1 MSSIEVFSPFF
12 ASSNANKARSSSVQ
26 CVHRHASHY
35 PCSMWN
41 NIASL
46 LIRQRLLWLVLLAV
60 GTAFMAKQI
69 PNLRLQYTFS
79 GLLPADDSIA
89 LDYARFQ
96 DVFGT
101 EGNVMLIGADLAP
114 LSNPEGLSAWEELA
128 RSIHEMETLRD
139 TVDDG
144 LEEKVQI
151 PLIDSVFS
159 ITRAVDVEKDIENR
173 QFVLTPLVPA
183 GRFQGEN
190 SISQQYVDSLLSRLL
205 ELPFYEGLLFN
216 ESHDAT
222 LLSVFMNPK
231 LFDSKHR
238 GAVVEDVVALT
249 DAWSERHGVKLSIS
263 GLPFIRVQMTN
274 KVKNEIGW
282 FIGAA
287 LLVTMFLLF
296 LFFRNPIVT
305 GVSLIVVG
313 TGVIWSLGTIA
324 LFDFPVNLIM
334 SLIPPL
340 MIVIG
345 VPNCIYL
352 INKYHSEF
360 KRHGNKAM
368 ALQRMIVKVGNATLL
383 TNFTTALG
391 FATFIFTHSEML
403 RHFGI
408 VTALNILGVFV
419 ISIIVIPAMMAGL
432 PAPKVKHTRHLDRRW
447 MFTFVN
453 RLAEV
458 VENRRPRVYA
468 GAVLL
473 LLFSIGGI
481 FQMQTTGNIVDDL
494 PDQDRVI
501 KDLKWMERR
510 FGGAMPFEIMID
522 THRPNGVTGSNFL
535 KRVDKLQS
543 VLDEYP
549 EYSRSI
555 SAADATKFAFQAFK
569 NGHPKN
575 YRLPRLGME
584 KTQFGPW
591 VRGTEASAGTSKS
604 ANDVASKFFNDD
616 RSVARVSAQMMDIGT
631 LEMRALMDEIK
642 PRLDSIFPAPEYS
655 LILTGT
661 SVTFLEGTT
670 YMVKNL
676 GISIALAICVIALM
690 MALLFKSSRMVG
702 IALLPNLFP
711 LMFTAGI
718 MGWLGIPIKPSTIL
732 VFSIAFGI
740 SVDDTIHFLAK
751 YRQEL
756 NFKAWN
762 IKDSV
767 MLALKETGVSMMYTS
782 IVLFFGFLMF
792 AMSEFEG
799 TRYLGLLVS
808 ITLGV
813 AMFTNL
819 LLLPSLLLA
828 FEKSLTTRSFS
839 EPFFSILDEEE
850 DIELE
855 ELEIQKG
862 FSPGKGDEQ
871 HAILRSNRSKSD
883 SVDSESES

>member
-1 MSSIEVFSPFF
+1 
-12 ASSNANKARSSSVQ
+12 
-26 CVHRHASHY
+26 
-35 PCSMWN
+35 MWN
-41 NIASL
+41 SIASV
-46 LIRQRLLWLVLLAV
+46 LIRKRLLWLVLLAL

-114 LSNPEGLSAWEELA
+114 LSSPDGLRAWEELA
-128 RSIHEMETLRD
+128 QSIHAMPTMRD

-144 LEEKVQI
+144 IDHSIQL

-159 ITRAVDVEKDIENR
+159 ITRAFEVKKDPLAR
-173 QFVLTPLVPA
+173 RFVLAPLVPP
-183 GRFQGEN
+183 GRFRSADGIDQL
-190 SISQQYVDSLLSRLL
+190 YVDSLLNRLI

-216 ESHDAT
+216 TSHDAT

-238 GAVVEDVVALT
+238 GAVVEDLVAIA
-249 DAWSERHGVKLSIS
+249 DEWSERYGVPLSIS

-287 LLVTMFLLF
+287 LLVTMLL
-296 LFFRNPIVT
+296 LLVFFRNPVVT

-352 INKYHSEF
+352 INKYHAEY

-403 RHFGI
+403 RNFGT
-408 VTALNILGVFV
+408 VTAINILGVFV
-419 ISIIVIPAMMAGL
+419 ISIIVIPALMTGL
-432 PAPKVKHTRHLDRRW
+432 PVPKVKHTRHLDRRW
-447 MFTFVN
+447 MFIFVN

-458 VENRRPRVYA
+458 VENHRPRVYL

-481 FQMQTTGNIVDDL
+481 FQMETTGNIVDDL
-494 PDQDRVI
+494 PDEDRVI
-501 KDLKWMERR
+501 TDLKWMESR
-510 FGGAMPFEIMID
+510 FGGAMPFEVMID

-535 KRVDKLQS
+535 KRVDRLQN
-543 VLDEYP
+543 VLEEYP

-591 VRGTEASAGTSKS
+591 IRGTESAAGD
-604 ANDVASKFFNDD
+604 AGAAVEVASKFFNEG

-642 PRLDSIFPAPEYS
+642 PRLDSIFPAPDYS

-711 LMFTAGI
+711 LLFTAGF
-718 MGWLGIPIKPSTIL
+718 MGWFGIPIKPSTIL

-762 IKDSV
+762 IKHSA

-828 FEKSLTTRSFS
+828 FEKSLTTKSFS

-850 DIELE
+850 DIEIQ
-855 ELEIQKG
+855 ELAIQKG

-871 HAILRSNRSKSD
+871 HERLRTLRSKSD
-883 SVDSESES
+883 TLDSPVES

>member
-1 MSSIEVFSPFF
+1 
-12 ASSNANKARSSSVQ
+12 
-26 CVHRHASHY
+26 
-35 PCSMWN
+35 MWN
-41 NIASL
+41 NIASV
-46 LIRQRLLWLVLLAV
+46 LIRQRLLCLVLLAL
-60 GTAFMAKQI
+60 GTVFMAMQI

-79 GLLPADDSIA
+79 GLLPEDDPIA
-89 LDYARFQ
+89 LDYERFR

-114 LSNPEGLSAWEELA
+114 LSNPEGLRAWEELA
-128 RSIHEMETLRD
+128 KSIHEIETLRD

-144 LEEKVQI
+144 IENRVQI

-159 ITRAVDVEKDIENR
+159 ITRAFEVKKSTEFRRFE
-173 QFVLTPLVPA
+173 LEPLIPSK
-183 GRFQGEN
+183 RFKNPEGITQA
-190 SISQQYVDSLLSRLL
+190 YVDSLLNRLV

-216 ESHDAT
+216 ASHDAT

-231 LFDSKHR
+231 LFDTKHR
-238 GAVVEDVVALT
+238 GPVVEDVVALT
-249 DAWSERHGVKLSIS
+249 DAWSEQHGVKLSIS

-287 LLVTMFLLF
+287 LLVTMLLLL
-296 LFFRNPIVT
+296 LFFRNPVVT

-324 LFDFPVNLIM
+324 LFDFPVNMIM

-391 FATFIFTHSEML
+391 FATFIFTESTML
-403 RHFGI
+403 KEFGT
-408 VTALNILGVFV
+408 VTAINILGVFF
-419 ISIIVIPAMMAGL
+419 ISIIVIPALMTGL
-432 PAPKVKHTRHLDRRW
+432 PAPKIRHTRHLDRRW

-458 VENRRPRVYA
+458 VENRRPRVYV
-468 GAVLL
+468 GALLL
-473 LLFSIGGI
+473 LLFSIAGI
-481 FQMQTTGNIVDDL
+481 LQMQTTGNIVDDL
-494 PDQDRVI
+494 PDKDRVI
-501 KDLKWMERR
+501 TDLKWMEDR
-510 FGGAMPFEIMID
+510 FGGAMPFEVTID

-535 KRVDKLQS
+535 KRVDKLQG
-543 VLDEYP
+543 VLEEYP
-549 EYSRSI
+549 EFSRSI

-591 VRGTEASAGTSKS
+591 IRGTEEAAGNSESAL
-604 ANDVASKFFNDD
+604 DVASKFFNED

-631 LEMRALMDEIK
+631 LEMRELMDEIR
-642 PRLDSIFPAPEYS
+642 PRLDSIFPAPQYS
-655 LILTGT
+655 LVVTGT

-711 LMFTAGI
+711 LLFTAGI

-762 IKDSV
+762 IKEAV

-808 ITLGV
+808 VTLGV

-862 FSPGKGDEQ
+862 LSPGKGDEQ
-871 HAILRSNRSKSD
+871 HERLRSLRSQSSSKD
-883 SVDSESES
+883 LPRQP

>member
-1 MSSIEVFSPFF
+1 
-12 ASSNANKARSSSVQ
+12 
-26 CVHRHASHY
+26 
-35 PCSMWN
+35 MWN
-41 NIASL
+41 SIASV
-46 LIRQRLLWLVLLAV
+46 LIRQRLIWLILLTC
-60 GTAFMAKQI
+60 GTVFMARQI
-69 PNLRLQYTFS
+69 PNLRLQYTFN
-79 GLLPADDSIA
+79 GLLPDDDSIA
-89 LDYARFQ
+89 IDYARFR
-96 DVFGT
+96 DVFGA

-114 LSNPEGLSAWEELA
+114 LSNPEGLRAWEELV

-139 TVDDG
+139 TIDDG
-144 LEEKVQI
+144 IDNPIQV

-159 ITRAVDVEKDIENR
+159 ITRAFEVKKSTEGRRFELN
-173 QFVLTPLVPA
+173 PLVPPD
-183 GRFQGEN
+183 RFEN
-190 SISQQYVDSLLSRLL
+190 EDAIDQLYVDSLLRRLK

-216 ESHDAT
+216 ASHDAT
-222 LLSVFMNPK
+222 LMSVFMNPN
-231 LFDSKHR
+231 LFDSQNR
-238 GAVVEDVVALT
+238 GPVVEDVVALA
-249 DAWSERHGVKLSIS
+249 DAWSERHGVKLSLS
-263 GLPFIRVQMTN
+263 GLPFIRVQMIN

-287 LLVTMFLLF
+287 LFVTMLL
-296 LFFRNPIVT
+296 LLIFFRNPIVT

-324 LFDFPVNLIM
+324 IFDFPVNLVM

-340 MIVIG
+340 MIVIA

-352 INKYHSEF
+352 INKYHSEY

-383 TNFTTALG
+383 TNFTTSLG
-391 FATFIFTHSEML
+391 FATFIFTHSDML

-408 VTALNILGVFV
+408 VTALNIIGVFF
-419 ISIIVIPAMMAGL
+419 ISIIVIPALMTGL
-432 PAPKVKHTRHLDRRW
+432 PAPKMKHTRHLDRRW

-458 VENRRPRVYA
+458 VENRRSRVYA
-468 GAVLL
+468 GAILL

-481 FQMQTTGNIVDDL
+481 FQIQTTGNIVDDL
-494 PDQDRVI
+494 PDNDRVI
-501 KDLKWMERR
+501 TDLKWMENR

-522 THRPNGVTGSNFL
+522 TYRPNGATGSNFL
-535 KRVDKLQS
+535 KRVDKLQG
-543 VLDEYP
+543 VLEEYP
-549 EYSRSI
+549 EFSRSI

-591 VRGTEASAGTSKS
+591 IRGTETAAGGSESAVGL
-604 ANDVASKFFNDD
+604 ASKFFNED
-616 RSVARVSAQMMDIGT
+616 RSIARVSAQMMDIGT
-631 LEMRALMDEIK
+631 LEMRELMDEIT
-642 PRLDSIFPAPEYS
+642 PRLDSIFPAPQYG

-661 SVTFLEGTT
+661 SVTFLEGTS

-690 MALLFKSSRMVG
+690 MALLFKSTRMVG

-711 LMFTAGI
+711 LLFTAGF
-718 MGWLGIPIKPSTIL
+718 MGWMGIPIKPSTIL

-762 IKDSV
+762 IKESV
-767 MLALKETGVSMMYTS
+767 MLALKETGISMMYTS

-828 FEKSLTTRSFS
+828 FERSLTTRSFS

-855 ELEIQKG
+855 ELEIKKG
-862 FSPGKGDEQ
+862 MSPGKGDEK
-871 HAILRSNRSKSD
+871 HELLRSLRAKSESSD
-883 SVDSESES
+883 SAIEP